1 MMTRRFFA
9 VSLPAALAARRLRA
23 ETSEDRGRKLLD
35 KLIAAL
41 GGDVF
46 LNMHDR
52 TEEGRAYSFFRDQLS
67 GLSIVHLYTQYTQQP
82 GPGDFPA
89 IRERQAFLKNQDDA
103 VIFTQGQAFEVT
115 FRGARPL
122 ADDRLTR
129 YVDTTNR
136 NIFYIVRQRIHENG
150 MIFESPGGDV
160 IENQPVQVLNITDF
174 QNRKVTVYL
183 HHLTFLPILQR
194 THMMDPILKER
205 REEVTRYNKYR
216 SVKPGVMW
224 PFDIQRERDGE
235 KIFQMFSESV
245 SVNDNLPDKLFSLP
259 SGIKILKKDS

>member
-9 VSLPAALAARRLRA
+9 VSLPAAVAARRLRA
-23 ETSEDRGRKLLD
+23 ETAEDRGRKLAD
-35 KLIAAL
+35 KLVTAL
-41 GGDVF
+41 GGEVF

-67 GLSIVHLYTQYTQQP
+67 GLSIVHLYTQYPATG

-103 VIFTQGQAFEVT
+103 VIFAEGKAFEVT

-129 YVDTTNR
+129 YVETTNR
-136 NIFYIVRQRIHENG
+136 NIFYILRQRLHEKD
-150 MIFESPGGDV
+150 MILESPGGDV
-160 IENQPVQVLNITDF
+160 IENQPVQVLTITDY

-183 HHLTFLPILQR
+183 HHLTFLPVLQR
-194 THMMDPILKER
+194 TYMMDPILKER

-224 PFDIQRERDGE
+224 PYDIQRERDGE

-245 SVNDNLPDKLFSLP
+245 TVNDNLPDKLFTIP
-259 SGIKILKKDS
+259 IGVKMLKKDS